1 MIVIAAIV
9 SEDGECSTGENAL
22 TVCAREPRSVVNAFT
37 SRCICDAVKS
47 VAGLSDGLGNEERDE
62 NSLWAPPLKMNM
74 YFCTHVNIVSKYCI
88 MLEERQNDKNIMRYG
103 PYRIHSIFLGYGYA
117 TIGYCC

>member
-22 TVCAREPRSVVNAFT
+22 TVCAREPRSFVNAFT

-47 VAGLSDGLGNEERDE
+47 MVGLSDGLRNEERDE
-62 NSLWAPPLKMNM
+62 NSLWAPP
-74 YFCTHVNIVSKYCI
+74 
-88 MLEERQNDKNIMRYG
+88 
-103 PYRIHSIFLGYGYA
+103 
-117 TIGYCC
+117 